1 MFENLITDRTILD
14 YERWRTLRDKGYENM
29 TEAERAEFAGDMKG
43 AYNASDLNRVGEVL
57 NYLRDRLTAA
67 GYLGGNEFAARVDW
81 TVGEIPTAEQFSDY
95 IVAVHTVREAMSQ
108 KETTPPA
115 PENIGSLDYEGA
127 NHIEIILIDI
137 EELITKMRAARF
149 FFGDL
154 FCGEI
159 GG

>member
-14 YERWRTLRDKGYENM
+14 YNRWRELRDKGYENM
-29 TEAERAEFAGDMKG
+29 TEAERAEWRSDMKG

-57 NYLRDRLTAA
+57 NYLRDRLTNA
-67 GYLGGNEFAARVDW
+67 GYLGGNEFAMRVDW
-81 TVGEIPTAEQFSDY
+81 AAGEIPSAAQVTAY
-95 IVAVHTVREAMSQ
+95 LGAVKTVREALAQ
-108 KETTPPA
+108 KDTTPPA
-115 PENIGSLDYEGA
+115 PENIGSLDYIGA
-127 NHIEIILIDI
+127 NNIEIILIDI
-137 EELITKMRAARF
+137 DEVITKMRAARF